1 MRIITSYACTL
12 DVETAEEA
20 AWRFSLYRGVMDD
33 WLHDQGISDP
43 RADSPEDTFVQ
54 LKRRD
59 VSHKD
64 AEIDGFLLK
73 QSIEESSHILHTRF
87 DLGVRDHS
95 LALFLQFSVE
105 RRTDRIAPVGIQV
118 GSPRAIQTIFDSGHW
133 MSGQARVRP
142 HSRHVIGAEAG
153 EQLAQEI
160 MDTDRT
166 LPFVLLANLVEPEEG
181 WHQRS
186 SYQPYEDADWADFV
200 NRLED
205 DLGGIAQLVELDT
218 SAANTLIPADS
229 PIRGRRRPVIG
240 YQPPEFSEW
249 GMNGSLIRIVWPIG
263 RQGFFPDLHPAW
275 APFEHFYEVD
285 DEDGHDYP
293 IHHGGSGT
301 PPPSWVNLFR
311 GHELMAVRSEVRNTI
326 YEQAALQ
333 PCPSL
338 IDDMRREFE
347 QTEREKLS
355 ETGDWERMAQ
365 SFERDALTERQRADG
380 AEARIDS
387 LERDIENLSSK
398 NRELERR
405 FQTEKRASQN
415 VLTADTEDSTMGNPS
430 SIAQAIELAVS
441 QFTNLSFAQNCAE
454 TISSLNAKSGPP
466 RKVYRDLRLLD
477 SCAAQIKEKDSIGND
492 IIAWLKSRGAN
503 VSLESDSR
511 LHHHP
516 QDFIFETKRHTF
528 ETMSQHFKYHGAG
541 KDSEVRIYFRVH
553 REPDKPASTTIDI
566 GYVGPKIQ
574 PD

>member
-12 DVETAEEA
+12 DVETSEEA
-20 AWRFSLYRGVMDD
+20 AWRFNLYRSVMDD

-43 RADSPEDTFVQ
+43 RADTPDDTFIQ
-54 LKRRD
+54 LNRRD
-59 VSHKD
+59 VSHQG

-73 QSIEESSHILHTRF
+73 RPIEESSHILHTRF

-105 RRTDRIAPVGIQV
+105 RRTVRIAPVGIQV
-118 GSPRAIQTIFDSGHW
+118 GAPRAIQTILDSGNW

-142 HSRHVIGAEAG
+142 HSRRVIGAEAG
-153 EQLAQEI
+153 QQLAREL
-160 MDTDRT
+160 MDPHRA
-166 LPFVLLANLVEPEEG
+166 LPFVLLANLTEPEEG

-186 SYQPYEDADWADFV
+186 NSQPYGDAVWADFV

-218 SAANTLIPADS
+218 SAANSLIPGDS
-229 PIRGRRRPVIG
+229 SRGRQRPTLG

-275 APFEHFYEVD
+275 APFGHYYEVD
-285 DEDGHDYP
+285 DEDGYDYP
-293 IHHGGSGT
+293 VHQGGSGT

-311 GHELMAVRSEVRNTI
+311 GHELMAVRPEIRNTI

-338 IDDMRREFE
+338 IEGIRREFE

-355 ETGDWERMAQ
+355 EIGDWERMAQ
-365 SFERDALTERQRADG
+365 SFERDALIERQRADG

-387 LERDIENLSSK
+387 LEREIQKLSGK

-405 FQTEKRASQN
+405 YQRERGANQYAP
-415 VLTADTEDSTMGNPS
+415 TANKMDSTKNEPS
-430 SIAQAIELAVS
+430 SIAQAIEMADA
-441 QFTNLSFAQNCAE
+441 QFTNLSFAPKCTAKIGNLK
-454 TISSLNAKSGPP
+454 TKSGPP
-466 RKVYRDLRLLD
+466 RKVFQDLHWLD
-477 SCAAQIKEKDSIGND
+477 RCAAEMLEKDSIGSD
-492 IIAWLKSRGAN
+492 IVAWLKANGAN
-503 VSLESDSR
+503 VSLESDTR
-511 LHHHP
+511 LQQHP
-516 QDFIFETKRHTF
+516 IDFTFETKRRTYVR
-528 ETMSQHFKYHGAG
+528 MSQHFKYHGAG
-541 KDSEVRIYFRVH
+541 MDSEVRIYFRVH
-553 REPDKPASTTIDI
+553 REPDNPAETTIDI

-574 PD
+574 PG